1 MSSDPTFGRQRADEL
16 LRQNGFPVHDV
27 VPGVWKTGLRGASA
41 TFQLWVSDE
50 GDFVRFAIAPLV
62 RRPAREAKR
71 SALHRFLLRLNPG
84 VRMTRFAL
92 SPEGDVE
99 LIVDFSAAHL
109 DAAEFRD
116 CLDALLYYA
125 DRNYPVLAQLCR
137 D

>member
-1 MSSDPTFGRQRADEL
+1 MSNDPSFGRKRAEEL
-16 LRQNGFPVHDV
+16 LRQSGFPVHDV

-62 RRPAREAKR
+62 RRPSLPEKR
-71 SALHRFLLRLNPG
+71 AALHLHLLRLNPG
-84 VRMTRFAL
+84 IRMTRYAL

-99 LIVDFSAAHL
+99 LLVDFPSAHL

-125 DRNYPVLAQLCR
+125 DRSYPTLAQLCR
-137 D
+137 E